1 MRIDISTEN
10 GMNNKHWIVLLCP
23 CGHEES
29 GDRIRWE
36 DLGRATVRMLDHT
49 KNCAAAQEVA

>member
-1 MRIDISTEN
+1 VKQISIGTEN

-36 DLGRATVRMLDHT
+36 DLGRAAVRMADHV
-49 KNCAAAQEVA
+49 KNCEVTP